1 MLNENNLHPYQRAA
15 VDHIINHPFCGLFL
29 EMGLGKTVS
38 TLTAINLL
46 INCYAEVNRV
56 LIVAPLRVAQSTW
69 SDECAEWSHLRN
81 FRIAKVL
88 GNVKQREAALKKDA
102 DLYIIN
108 RENVPW
114 LASKF
119 SHLFVNK
126 FFDMLVIDELSSF
139 KSSKTSRW
147 KALRLVR
154 PYFSR
159 VVGLTGTPSPNGYI
173 DLWSELYLLDQGE
186 RLGKFITRY
195 RTEYFRGIGNG
206 QITYKYLAN
215 AGAEDAISKKIEDI
229 CISMK
234 ADDYLQLPDRIDIT
248 KRIDLAGLKR
258 EYDVFERDSVLKL
271 FEREDENISAA
282 SAAALSNKLA
292 QFCDGCIYDEDGLT
306 HVIHEKKLDAL
317 EDIIEAANGQPVLV
331 FYAYKF
337 DIARIKERFK
347 GYNVKVLQGAS
358 DIVDWNNGKID
369 IALAH
374 PASAGH
380 GLNLQR
386 GGHITVWYGLT
397 WSLELYQQANA
408 RLHRQGQ
415 RRPVTIY
422 HLICPGT
429 IEDDMM
435 AALTKKGES
444 QNALMD
450 AVKYRI
456 NKYLNNYVQR
466 KD

>member
-1 MLNENNLHPYQRAA
+1 MMLRENDLHNYQRAA
-15 VDHIINHPFCGLFL
+15 VDHIITHPYCGLFL

-46 INCYAEVNRV
+46 INCYGEVRRV

-69 SDECAEWSHLRN
+69 SDECAVWEHLGN
-81 FRIAKVL
+81 LRIAKIL
-88 GNVKQREAALKKDA
+88 GSVKQREAALKEDA
-102 DLYIIN
+102 DLYVVN
-108 RENVPW
+108 RENIPW
-114 LASKF
+114 LTTKYQ
-119 SHLFVNK
+119 HLFVNN

-147 KALRLVR
+147 KAMRLVR

-173 DLWSELYLLDQGE
+173 DLWAEMYLLDQGE

-195 RTEYFRGIGNG
+195 RADYFRGIGNG
-206 QITYKYLAN
+206 QVTYKYLAN
-215 AGAEDAISKKIEDI
+215 AGAEDLISHKIEDI

-234 ADDYLQLPDRIDIT
+234 ADDYLQLPERIDIT
-248 KRIDLAGLKR
+248 KKISLGELQSD
-258 EYDVFERDSVLKL
+258 YDIFERDSVLQLLEKG
-271 FEREDENISAA
+271 DESISAA

-292 QFCDGCIYDEDGLT
+292 QFCDGCIYDEDRQVYT
-306 HVIHEKKLDAL
+306 VHDKKLDAL
-317 EDIIEAANGQPVLV
+317 EDIVEAANGQPMLV
-331 FYAYKF
+331 FYAFKF
-337 DIARIKERFK
+337 DVTRIKERFK
-347 GYNVKVLQGAS
+347 GYSVRILQGEH
-358 DIVDWNNGKID
+358 DLIDWNDGKID

-415 RRPVTIY
+415 KRPVTIY

-435 AALTKKGES
+435 KALTKKGDS

-456 NKYLNNYVQR
+456 SKYLNT
-466 KD
+466 

>member
-15 VDHIINHPFCGLFL
+15 VSHIISHPFCGLFL

-46 INCYAEVNRV
+46 INCYGEVNRV
-56 LIVAPLRVAQSTW
+56 LIVAPLRVAMSTW
-69 SDECAEWSHLRN
+69 SDECAIWKH
-81 FRIAKVL
+81 L
-88 GNVKQREAALKKDA
+88 GNLRISKILGSVKQRDAALKEDA

-114 LASKF
+114 LASKYQ
-119 SHLFVNK
+119 HLFVNN

-147 KALRLVR
+147 KALRIVR
-154 PYFSR
+154 PYFDR

-173 DLWSELYLLDQGE
+173 DLWAEMYLLDQGE

-195 RTEYFRGIGNG
+195 RADYFTGIGNG
-206 QITYKYLAN
+206 QVTYKYLAN
-215 AGAEDAISKKIEDI
+215 QGAEDVISKKIEDV

-234 ADDYLQLPDRIDIT
+234 AEDYLQLPDRIDIT
-248 KRIDLAGLKR
+248 KRIDLAELQH
-258 EYDVFERDSVLKL
+258 EYDIFERDSVLKL
-271 FEREDENISAA
+271 LEDEGESISAA
-282 SAAALSNKLA
+282 SAAALSGKLA
-292 QFCDGCIYDEDGLT
+292 QFCNGCVYDEDKQVHT
-306 HVIHEKKLDAL
+306 IHAKKLDAL

-331 FYAYKF
+331 FYSYRF

-347 GYNVKVLQGAS
+347 EYSVRTLQTAQ
-358 DIVDWNNGKID
+358 DLVDWNAGKID

-380 GLNLQR
+380 GLNLQY

-415 RRPVTIY
+415 KRPVTIY

-435 AALTKKGES
+435 KSLNRKGDS
-444 QNALMD
+444 QSALMD

-456 NKYLNNYVQR
+456 NKYLNT
-466 KD
+466 

>member
-1 MLNENNLHPYQRAA
+1 MNENNLHPYQRAA
-15 VDHIINHPFCGLFL
+15 VDHIITHPYCGLFL

-46 INCYAEVNRV
+46 INCYGEVRRV

-69 SDECAEWSHLRN
+69 SDECAVWEHLGN
-81 FRIAKVL
+81 LRIAKIL
-88 GNVKQREAALKKDA
+88 GSVKQREAALKEDA
-102 DLYIIN
+102 DLYVVN
-108 RENVPW
+108 RENIPW
-114 LASKF
+114 LTTKYQ
-119 SHLFVNK
+119 HLFINN

-147 KALRLVR
+147 KAMRLVR

-173 DLWSELYLLDQGE
+173 DLWAELYLLDQGE

-195 RTEYFRGIGNG
+195 RADYFRGIGNG
-206 QITYKYLAN
+206 QVTYKYLAN
-215 AGAEDAISKKIEDI
+215 AGAEDLISHKIEDI

-234 ADDYLQLPDRIDIT
+234 ADDYLQLPERIDIT
-248 KRIDLAGLKR
+248 KKISLGELQSD
-258 EYDVFERDSVLKL
+258 YDIFERDSVLQLLEK
-271 FEREDENISAA
+271 EDESISAA
-282 SAAALSNKLA
+282 SAAALSTKLA
-292 QFCDGCIYDEDGLT
+292 QYCNGRIYDEDKQV
-306 HVIHEKKLDAL
+306 HMVHDKKLDAL
-317 EDIIEAANGQPVLV
+317 EDIVEAANGQSVLV
-331 FYAYKF
+331 FYAFKF
-337 DIARIKERFK
+337 DVVNIKERFR
-347 GYNVKVLQGAS
+347 GLRVRVLSTPQ
-358 DIVDWNNGKID
+358 DKEDWNDGKID
-369 IALAH
+369 ILLSH
-374 PASAGH
+374 PKSVAY

-415 RRPVTIY
+415 KRPVTIY

-435 AALTKKGES
+435 KALTKKGDS

-456 NKYLNNYVQR
+456 SKYLNT
-466 KD
+466 

>member
-1 MLNENNLHPYQRAA
+1 MLNESNLHPYQRAA
-15 VDHIINHPFCGLFL
+15 VGHIINHPEAGLFL

-46 INCYAEVNRV
+46 INCYCEVRHV
-56 LIVAPLRVAQSTW
+56 LIVAPLRVAMSTW
-69 SDECAEWSHLRN
+69 SDECQQWEHLKGLT
-81 FRIAKVL
+81 ISKVL
-88 GNVKQREAALKKDA
+88 GTVKQREAALKQEA

-108 RENVPW
+108 RENIPW
-114 LASKF
+114 LASKYQ
-119 SHLFVNK
+119 HLFANK

-139 KSSKTSRW
+139 KSSKTARW
-147 KALRLVR
+147 RAMRLVR
-154 PYFSR
+154 PYFDR

-173 DLWSELYLLDQGE
+173 DLWAELYLLDQGE
-186 RLGKFITRY
+186 RLGKFITHY
-195 RTEYFRGIGNG
+195 RNDYFKGIGNG
-206 QITYKYLAN
+206 QVTYKYLAKN
-215 AGAEDAISKKIEDI
+215 GAEDTISRKIEDI

-234 ADDYLQLPDRIDIT
+234 SDDYLQLPERIDIT
-248 KRIDLAGLKR
+248 KRIELGELQG
-258 EYDVFERDSVLKL
+258 EYQDFEKKSVLNM
-271 FEREDENISAA
+271 FEDSGDKSISAA
-282 SAAALSNKLA
+282 SAAALGIKLA
-292 QFCDGCIYDEDGLT
+292 QFCDGNIYDEDRQV
-306 HVIHEKKLDAL
+306 HFIHAKKLDAL

-331 FYAYKF
+331 FYAFKF
-337 DIARIKERFK
+337 DIGIIANRFK
-347 GYNVKVLQGAS
+347 GYRVRQLQGEQ
-358 DIVDWNNGKID
+358 DLIDWNDGKID

-415 RRPVTIY
+415 KRPVTIY
-422 HLICPGT
+422 HLTCPGT

-435 AALTKKGES
+435 KALTKKGDS

-456 NKYLNNYVQR
+456 NKYLNT
-466 KD
+466 

>member
-1 MLNENNLHPYQRAA
+1 MLNESNLHPYQRAA
-15 VDHIINHPFCGLFL
+15 VDHIITHPYCGLFL

-46 INCYAEVNRV
+46 INCYGEVRRV

-69 SDECAEWSHLRN
+69 SDECDVWEHLGN
-81 FRIAKVL
+81 LRIAKVL
-88 GNVKQREAALKKDA
+88 GSVKQREAALKEDA
-102 DLYIIN
+102 DLYVVN
-108 RENVPW
+108 RENIPW
-114 LASKF
+114 LTTKYQ
-119 SHLFVNK
+119 HLFVNN

-147 KALRLVR
+147 KAMRLVR
-154 PYFSR
+154 PYFNR

-173 DLWSELYLLDQGE
+173 DLWAELYLLDQGE

-195 RTEYFRGIGNG
+195 RSDYFRGIGNG
-206 QITYKYLAN
+206 QVTYKYLAN
-215 AGAEDAISKKIEDI
+215 AGAEDMISHKIEDI

-234 ADDYLQLPDRIDIT
+234 ANDYLQLPERIDIT
-248 KRIDLAGLKR
+248 KKIGLG
-258 EYDVFERDSVLKL
+258 ELQSDYDIFERDSVLQLLEKG
-271 FEREDENISAA
+271 DESISAA

-292 QFCDGCIYDEDGLT
+292 QFCDGCIYDEDRQVHT
-306 HVIHEKKLDAL
+306 IHDKKLDAL

-331 FYAYKF
+331 FYAFKF

-347 GYNVKVLQGAS
+347 GYSVRVLQGEQ
-358 DIVDWNNGKID
+358 DLIDWNDGKID

-415 RRPVTIY
+415 KRPVTIY

-435 AALTKKGES
+435 KALTKKGDS

-456 NKYLNNYVQR
+456 SKYLNT
-466 KD
+466 